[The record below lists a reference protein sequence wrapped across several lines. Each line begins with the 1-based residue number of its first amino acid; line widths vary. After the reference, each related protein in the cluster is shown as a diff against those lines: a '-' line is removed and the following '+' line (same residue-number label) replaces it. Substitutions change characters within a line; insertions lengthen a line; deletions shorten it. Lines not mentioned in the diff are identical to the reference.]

1 MDLQPE
7 RASTSISLSSY
18 LRLVR
23 RNRNFRRLWLAQIVS
38 ELGDWFYTLAIYS
51 LLLQLTGRAS
61 SVALALVLQVLPQ
74 TFIGP
79 AAGVINDRISRKR
92 VMIAADLA
100 RMVIVFAMLLVRS
113 RSTVWLVYP
122 LLLLETLMAA
132 FFEPARTSVI
142 PNVAA
147 REDVLVANTLSS
159 ATWSVNLLVGASVGG
174 VVAALF
180 GRDAVFVLNALSFLV
195 SAMLIRGMRF
205 EEPHA
210 QGAAPLRL
218 RDAIDLSPVIDG
230 IRYVRR
236 DRRLLAAVC
245 AKAGELMIGPSWV
258 LFTVM
263 GNGYFQVHV
272 RGINPQRTAMLGMS
286 LLLGARGI
294 GAVVGPLFS
303 ARWAGQSG
311 RRLQLGILLGY
322 LTIGIGYFGLGRSPN
337 IWVACGFIVLAH
349 CGGSTVW
356 VFSTTILQL
365 NTEDR
370 FRGRVFSADLGFSML
385 TIAIGAYVCGIFLDR
400 GVSAQVVASA
410 TGIIMLL
417 PALLWG
423 WAMKSDRGTTWGQ
436 PRSAV
441 RLNGVQLS
449 VCRWMFPMSHL
460 CRASLGL
467 DSRGR
472 LSPRGLF
479 RELVDLGRHDEV
491 ALGQAIDLVCPQS
504 DLRFAPG
511 QQDVGMMPLLFRD
524 LSHPVHE
531 VERLLEIREGKRAG
545 DVMLVHHRP
554 LRHLL
559 LDALQFHSLHGRHAS
574 AAGNA
579 VLAGKIFWHEWFS

>member
-23 RNRNFRRLWLAQIVS
+23 YNRNFRRLWLAQIVS
-38 ELGDWFYTLAIYS
+38 EIGDWFYTLAIYS

-79 AAGVINDRISRKR
+79 AAGVINDRVSRKR

-263 GNGYFQVHV
+263 GNGYFHVHV
-272 RGINPQRTAMLGMS
+272 RGISPQRTAMLGMS

-294 GAVVGPLFS
+294 GAVMGPLVLRPLGGSVRTEAS
-303 ARWAGQSG
+303 AGHSAWLPHDRRWIFRPGPVAEHMGGVRVYCAGAL
-311 RRLQLGILLGY
+311 RRID
-322 LTIGIGYFGLGRSPN
+322 GLGFFHHHPAVEHRRPFPGPRLLRRPGLLHAHHRHWCLRVRDISGPRSLG
-337 IWVACGFIVLAH
+337 AS
-349 CGGSTVW
+349 GSV
-356 VFSTTILQL
+356 
-365 NTEDR
+365 
-370 FRGRVFSADLGFSML
+370 
-385 TIAIGAYVCGIFLDR
+385 
-400 GVSAQVVASA
+400 
-410 TGIIMLL
+410 
-417 PALLWG
+417 
-423 WAMKSDRGTTWGQ
+423 SDRNHHAPAGATVGMGDEGGPGTTWGQ
-436 PRSAV
+436 PPPAV
-441 RLNGVQLS
+441 RLSDAQL
-449 VCRWMFPMSHL
+449 
-460 CRASLGL
+460 
-467 DSRGR
+467 
-472 LSPRGLF
+472 
-479 RELVDLGRHDEV
+479 
-491 ALGQAIDLVCPQS
+491 LVCCWDVSNVTPLPS
-504 DLRFAPG
+504 FRSAWTAEGGCPHAVYFESWSIFAA
-511 QQDVGMMPLLFRD
+511 MMKSLWVRPSILC
-524 LSHPVHE
+524 VHR
-531 VERLLEIREGKRAG
+531 VISAF
-545 DVMLVHHRP
+545 P
-554 LRHLL
+554 
-559 LDALQFHSLHGRHAS
+559 HAS
-574 AAGNA
+574 RMSG
-579 VLAGKIFWHEWFS
+579 